1 MFWTSC
7 IMIANTK
14 CFHLPE
20 IIAVI
25 LMTIGTIDYFQIE
38 NKRILKKSTLQA
50 NNSGVVIHH

>member
-1 MFWTSC
+1 
-7 IMIANTK
+7 MIANTK